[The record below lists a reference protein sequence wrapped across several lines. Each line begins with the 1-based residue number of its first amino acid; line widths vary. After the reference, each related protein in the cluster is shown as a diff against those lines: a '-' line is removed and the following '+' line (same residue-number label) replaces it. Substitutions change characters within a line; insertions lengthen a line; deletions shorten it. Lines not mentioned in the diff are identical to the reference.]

1 MAKAPLIDDIVNASG
16 TMMPR
21 PSSAIAA
28 LIRAGG
34 GAVDID
40 RTIKRTIGDKAY
52 GSARTKGAQSS
63 ALEKYFRDP
72 QARLND
78 VRSAPFTSFG
88 QELQAAI
95 KSGQINP
102 SRLSIVSKSRRVP
115 GVAEY
120 LSQLF
125 GIPLGNM
132 IFTQGGSKQPAMDA
146 LRTKGP
152 RASRVQ
158 RFAVG
163 GNVGTD
169 TVPALLT
176 PGEFVIN
183 RSSAQSIGYGSLNK
197 MNKVGKYAKGGIV
210 QHFAKGTPGRGARQF
225 DPQPFNPFRPF
236 AISPQKQ
243 QVQQRTEQVRSGKL
257 ETNLLAAQNAPKWEP
272 INKQIP
278 GLASALAENAK
289 LTGRSAKNQQEVIAQ
304 LIRNVDKWRGQGAS
318 LDQIK
323 RSLESYSQTV
333 DAKNQQLAQ
342 TKVQPLRDAKAN
354 RPNLFTSSSADAA
367 LATGSSQGQA
377 AAVKKQQIQNDGFT
391 RGSALQ
397 KQTVAAIQAGA
408 KVAPTIT
415 PTVGPRVQTAAG
427 RAGMS
432 TGDVLAAARASS
444 NKAATS
450 VTKLGGSADR
460 ASSSMSNSGKS
471 VDSVGAGMKLMGL
484 SMATSLIQGFLPALD
499 ESSGMMVRLAHNGL
513 GLITTLASV
522 AFALESFGVSLNK
535 ANAQSFMSFLGGGG
549 LGAQGKQGVFNAARN
564 MGLGKGGADAVTA
577 GAEALTTIAGPVIAA
592 VGAFF
597 AIQYAGNMLVESMY
611 GYSAKIK
618 KAIEEGNIDSARSNA
633 EAQQKANT
641 NVNSAA
647 GAGAGAILGGS
658 IGFALGGPFG
668 AALGA
673 ALGASA
679 GAGIGAAL
687 SDTAEYAGQ
696 AAATSA
702 ALAKSQK
709 SLTKASED
717 ASKAL
722 ADFEKGSISAA
733 ELLQSTSGATADVA
747 RSRAEA
753 QALAERGRQEIQRDA
768 GGRGGLRNVVTLGGL
783 LGESTKART
792 ERIEGESKKAMQE
805 VNKQEQEALKIAQP
819 AMNALSKQIAM
830 TGGSFDDLMAK
841 IKETD
846 PNLYQILI
854 RQGTNDL
861 NKSFQNI
868 SKEAERTKKALE
880 AANLGLRSAQ
890 ATSLAMSSTMDRF
903 SASLEVGGNSFVYN
917 AEFLSQAMTSAA
929 QAMNTADI
937 KSAISDVSKNLSA
950 SGVSDKFTKKFEG
963 NALAFSQAQQKYGQ
977 AFDNI
982 LDRAKAQGKTFSA
995 DELKTQFGDELGNLL
1010 GPDVSA
1016 EAKQNLKDII
1026 GGIELSPDEVNQ
1038 IMAGNYQAFGDK
1050 LGEAGQAQIQEIL
1063 KIAQERAKAEQVLI
1077 DLTKKKID
1085 AERQFV
1091 EAQQQA
1097 IDLVMEGRGIQAK
1110 YGGAP
1115 VTAQERTQAELRK
1128 SNAQSGR
1135 IGLTDLTTGD
1145 PAELRRRNKEI
1156 STNFGDIERRRRV
1169 EGGMQGVKGVEADE
1183 FSRDLQKAQQQ
1194 QVATIRNLIKIQ
1206 EDELKL
1212 IQEKNKLERSS
1223 LESLAKGDIEQFF
1236 KQQSAVGAQAA
1247 IASGSSSL
1255 QNFYGAE
1262 SLAMAADDLK
1272 RQQEAGV
1279 QTAFGQQL
1287 GGPGGLVE
1295 RASGAALG
1303 AYGVTDA
1310 RSAQVMAGTT
1320 PEEEAAKGR
1329 LRELGG
1335 ILGETGEL
1343 GADMAEMQVNTAS
1356 IIVNNAKVELKET
1369 EERGRRAAEK
1379 ADAAVTK
1386 SRGGL
1391 IYANRGIFVP
1401 RGTDTIP
1408 AMLTPGEFVVNRG
1421 AVQRG
1426 NNLQILKAMNNGSG
1440 GVSNTS
1446 GAALMARGGIVRYRA
1461 EGSTGPE
1468 SGSNDAM
1475 SNFVQ
1480 ALNLFNQNLSK
1491 HIQSLQGLSISLK
1504 LDTTN
1509 INVNLNGV
1517 EFLNTTVSAIK
1528 KQVLEEVGKK
1538 IESMKVGSDGALKDN
1553 PGTIN
1558 RTMA

>member
-1 MAKAPLIDDIVNASG
+1 
-16 TMMPR
+16 
-21 PSSAIAA
+21 
-28 LIRAGG
+28 
-34 GAVDID
+34 
-40 RTIKRTIGDKAY
+40 
-52 GSARTKGAQSS
+52 
-63 ALEKYFRDP
+63 
-72 QARLND
+72 
-78 VRSAPFTSFG
+78 
-88 QELQAAI
+88 
-95 KSGQINP
+95 
-102 SRLSIVSKSRRVP
+102 
-115 GVAEY
+115 
-120 LSQLF
+120 
-125 GIPLGNM
+125 
-132 IFTQGGSKQPAMDA
+132 
-146 LRTKGP
+146 
-152 RASRVQ
+152 
-158 RFAVG
+158 
-163 GNVGTD
+163 
-169 TVPALLT
+169 
-176 PGEFVIN
+176 
-183 RSSAQSIGYGSLNK
+183 
-197 MNKVGKYAKGGIV
+197 
-210 QHFAKGTPGRGARQF
+210 
-225 DPQPFNPFRPF
+225 
-236 AISPQKQ
+236 
-243 QVQQRTEQVRSGKL
+243 
-257 ETNLLAAQNAPKWEP
+257 
-272 INKQIP
+272 
-278 GLASALAENAK
+278 
-289 LTGRSAKNQQEVIAQ
+289 
-304 LIRNVDKWRGQGAS
+304 
-318 LDQIK
+318 
-323 RSLESYSQTV
+323 
-333 DAKNQQLAQ
+333 
-342 TKVQPLRDAKAN
+342 
-354 RPNLFTSSSADAA
+354 
-367 LATGSSQGQA
+367 
-377 AAVKKQQIQNDGFT
+377 
-391 RGSALQ
+391 
-397 KQTVAAIQAGA
+397 
-408 KVAPTIT
+408 
-415 PTVGPRVQTAAG
+415 
-427 RAGMS
+427 MS

-950 SGVSDKFTKKFEG
+950 SGV
-963 NALAFSQAQQKYGQ
+963 
-977 AFDNI
+977 
-982 LDRAKAQGKTFSA
+982 
-995 DELKTQFGDELGNLL
+995 
-1010 GPDVSA
+1010 
-1016 EAKQNLKDII
+1016 
-1026 GGIELSPDEVNQ
+1026 
-1038 IMAGNYQAFGDK
+1038 
-1050 LGEAGQAQIQEIL
+1050 
-1063 KIAQERAKAEQVLI
+1063 
-1077 DLTKKKID
+1077 
-1085 AERQFV
+1085 
-1091 EAQQQA
+1091 
-1097 IDLVMEGRGIQAK
+1097 
-1110 YGGAP
+1110 
-1115 VTAQERTQAELRK
+1115 
-1128 SNAQSGR
+1128 
-1135 IGLTDLTTGD
+1135 
-1145 PAELRRRNKEI
+1145 
-1156 STNFGDIERRRRV
+1156 
-1169 EGGMQGVKGVEADE
+1169 
-1183 FSRDLQKAQQQ
+1183 
-1194 QVATIRNLIKIQ
+1194 
-1206 EDELKL
+1206 
-1212 IQEKNKLERSS
+1212 
-1223 LESLAKGDIEQFF
+1223 
-1236 KQQSAVGAQAA
+1236 
-1247 IASGSSSL
+1247 
-1255 QNFYGAE
+1255 
-1262 SLAMAADDLK
+1262 
-1272 RQQEAGV
+1272 
-1279 QTAFGQQL
+1279 
-1287 GGPGGLVE
+1287 
-1295 RASGAALG
+1295 
-1303 AYGVTDA
+1303 
-1310 RSAQVMAGTT
+1310 
-1320 PEEEAAKGR
+1320 
-1329 LRELGG
+1329 
-1335 ILGETGEL
+1335 
-1343 GADMAEMQVNTAS
+1343 
-1356 IIVNNAKVELKET
+1356 
-1369 EERGRRAAEK
+1369 
-1379 ADAAVTK
+1379 
-1386 SRGGL
+1386 
-1391 IYANRGIFVP
+1391 
-1401 RGTDTIP
+1401 
-1408 AMLTPGEFVVNRG
+1408 
-1421 AVQRG
+1421 
-1426 NNLQILKAMNNGSG
+1426 
-1440 GVSNTS
+1440 
-1446 GAALMARGGIVRYRA
+1446 
-1461 EGSTGPE
+1461 
-1468 SGSNDAM
+1468 
-1475 SNFVQ
+1475 
-1480 ALNLFNQNLSK
+1480 
-1491 HIQSLQGLSISLK
+1491 
-1504 LDTTN
+1504 
-1509 INVNLNGV
+1509 
-1517 EFLNTTVSAIK
+1517 
-1528 KQVLEEVGKK
+1528 
-1538 IESMKVGSDGALKDN
+1538 
-1553 PGTIN
+1553 
-1558 RTMA
+1558 